1 MNIELYKPLTFQG
14 IGRKENQEDNFYLD
28 PENRFFILCDGMGGH
43 ADGEVAS
50 KTVCGALSDF
60 FHTNKTENFE
70 VSEDYINRAVE
81 FAYQALD
88 AKDEEE
94 NEIKKMGTTLTLVYF
109 GNNGVMTAYI
119 GDSRVYQIRPSDKG
133 NPIKIKTFDHSYVN
147 ALVATGQITPEEAR
161 THPKRNI
168 VTKCMQ
174 PHSDRDMPDF
184 YSENVRMGD
193 YFFLCSDGI
202 LENITDEILCQV
214 LAENI
219 SEDEKIKKLEEQCK
233 GKTRDNYTCILLK
246 IKDLE
251 FPKIKLSLYENEDSD
266 DEILETQTIEPEPEK
281 SVAENRPSEKKA
293 ENFLSSVKDFVSS
306 LIKRNEL

>member
-94 NEIKKMGTTLTLVYF
+94 NEIKKMG
-109 GNNGVMTAYI
+109 N
-119 GDSRVYQIRPSDKG
+119 
-133 NPIKIKTFDHSYVN
+133 
-147 ALVATGQITPEEAR
+147 
-161 THPKRNI
+161 
-168 VTKCMQ
+168 
-174 PHSDRDMPDF
+174 
-184 YSENVRMGD
+184 
-193 YFFLCSDGI
+193 
-202 LENITDEILCQV
+202 
-214 LAENI
+214 
-219 SEDEKIKKLEEQCK
+219 
-233 GKTRDNYTCILLK
+233 
-246 IKDLE
+246 
-251 FPKIKLSLYENEDSD
+251 DSD
-266 DEILETQTIEPEPEK
+266 PRLFWQ
-281 SVAENRPSEKKA
+281 
-293 ENFLSSVKDFVSS
+293 
-306 LIKRNEL
+306 